1 MWLLAG
7 TVPAFKKLL
16 AGTLPAFKRLL
27 AGTHK
32 FLFCFVFNTFYQ
44 NIFFTLSNPFGLTL
58 RLFLL
63 FWKIPVFLQKIHA
76 DLQKVHAT
84 LRKLGQ
90 GTCRST

>member
-1 MWLLAG
+1 MLICLIKVRMWLLAG
-7 TVPAFKKLL
+7 TIPAFKKLL
-16 AGTLPAFKRLL
+16 VGTVPAFKRLL

-44 NIFFTLSNPFGLTL
+44 KKNFTLSNFFGLTL

-63 FWKIPVFLQKIHA
+63 SWKIPVFLQKIHA

-84 LRKLGQ
+84 LR
-90 GTCRST
+90 

>member
-1 MWLLAG
+1 MLICLIKVRMWLLAG
-7 TVPAFKKLL
+7 TVPAFK
-16 AGTLPAFKRLL
+16 RLL

-32 FLFCFVFNTFYQ
+32 ILFCFVFNTFYQ
-44 NIFFTLSNPFGLTL
+44 KIFLTLSNPFGLTL

-90 GTCRST
+90 GTCRSM